1 MSTAPWRTQLI
12 VPPAQHYSQLRG
24 LVVMAR
30 NPAQWWSADMYD
42 QGVRSVRLLGR
53 TFVHVAR
60 PELARVVLLDDNDA
74 FGRSFVT
81 QQILVPA
88 MGGGLLTSDGEQWR
102 HQRRL
107 IAPVFH
113 AKALESFIPAMDRHA
128 LACRDALSEL
138 DGRSAALLPYS
149 SRAALNIIVDTLF
162 GGVELDHAAVTR
174 DIDDYLTRLGRPDPF
189 ALLGLPDSLPRPGRR
204 RGLAAVTRLRAR
216 CHEVIALLRA
226 AGATDAHGL
235 AGRLLAASDP
245 ETGKGMSDEAIV
257 DNVVTFVGAGHE
269 TTAVALAWTLY
280 ALAHQQ
286 GLADRLADESE
297 CVLGDAPA
305 TADAVASLELHRR
318 TVQEAMR
325 LYPPVAAIVR
335 TVVRAVRIGPF
346 ELEPGDHVTVATM
359 PMQRN
364 PAFWPDP
371 HAFDESRFAPEA
383 TAARDRFTYLPFGDG
398 PRVCIGAKF
407 ALNEAVLVLA
417 RLTPALRFAPSEGKP
432 PKPMLSVTLRPS
444 DGMRLKVNRNKSRDR
459 RK

>member
-1 MSTAPWRTQLI
+1 MQQPATNPQGNYVDHPSAYTA
-12 VPPAQHYSQLRG
+12 
-24 LVVMAR
+24 
-30 NPAQWWSADMYD
+30 
-42 QGVRSVRLLGR
+42 
-53 TFVHVAR
+53 
-60 PELARVVLLDDNDA
+60 
-74 FGRSFVT
+74 
-81 QQILVPA
+81 
-88 MGGGLLTSDGEQWR
+88 
-102 HQRRL
+102 
-107 IAPVFH
+107 
-113 AKALESFIPAMDRHA
+113 
-128 LACRDALSEL
+128 
-138 DGRSAALLPYS
+138 
-149 SRAALNIIVDTLF
+149 
-162 GGVELDHAAVTR
+162 
-174 DIDDYLTRLGRPDPF
+174 
-189 ALLGLPDSLPRPGRR
+189 
-204 RGLAAVTRLRAR
+204 TRLRAR

-235 AGRLLAASDP
+235 AGRLLAATDP
-245 ETGKGMSDEAIV
+245 ETGEGMNDEAIV

-335 TVVRAVRIGPF
+335 TVVRAVRVGPF
-346 ELEPGDHVTVATM
+346 ELKPGDHVTVATM

-371 HAFDESRFAPEA
+371 QAFDESRFAPEA

-432 PKPMLSVTLRPS
+432 PKPMLRVTLRPS
-444 DGMRLKVNRNKSRDR
+444 EGMRLKVNRNKSLDR
-459 RK
+459 RN